1 MISRFV
7 CLNAVEKLGCPIEI
21 MIPNKL
27 ILVLILV
34 VLCGATSAAKADPL
48 TFSNVVAL
56 QNNGATRVDLLSNPG
71 VTLFGPQIT
80 FLVDITGDL
89 PPGGTSLLQITYT
102 EAGSAPIV
110 LTFPIPAFGT
120 IPPPYTQLF
129 TITSPGATL
138 AGTPAT
144 LTISIP
150 GNGSQTYTFRVAQP
164 VPEPASLALLG
175 TGLLGI
181 WSKVRRRRGSAK
193 FPREISAP
201 GDH

>member
-1 MISRFV
+1 
-7 CLNAVEKLGCPIEI
+7 

-27 ILVLILV
+27 ILALILV
-34 VLCGATSAAKADPL
+34 VLCGAASAAKADPL
-48 TFSNVVAL
+48 TFKNVVAL

-71 VTLFGPQIT
+71 VTLFGPQLT

-89 PPGGTSLLQITYT
+89 PPGGSSLLEITYT

-110 LTFPIPAFGT
+110 LTFPIPAFGN

-129 TITSPGATL
+129 TITSPGATF

-175 TGLLGI
+175 TGMLGI
-181 WSKVRRRRGSAK
+181 WSKVRRRRRRSNV
-193 FPREISAP
+193 RSTSSAP
-201 GDH
+201 DDQ